1 MEGRQCLSTRS
12 FQVAVIPFAFG
23 VCNSHFKNLLGEIT
37 RLHVDD
43 FMQVNCL
50 WVMKDEMELEPIRL
64 WRAIVEHLLER
75 SWMVHS

>member
-50 WVMKDEMELEPIRL
+50 WVMKDEMELEPISSGG
-64 WRAIVEHLLER
+64 LLLSICLEG
-75 SWMVHS
+75 WMVHS